1 MALAGRPFDASAV
14 PDAWFTDEV
23 DPQGF
28 AGDPRRASAELGERL
43 LEGVTEFW
51 LGELRRV
58 DKTPM

>member
-1 MALAGRPFDASAV
+1 
-14 PDAWFTDEV
+14 V
-23 DPQGF
+23 DPRGF